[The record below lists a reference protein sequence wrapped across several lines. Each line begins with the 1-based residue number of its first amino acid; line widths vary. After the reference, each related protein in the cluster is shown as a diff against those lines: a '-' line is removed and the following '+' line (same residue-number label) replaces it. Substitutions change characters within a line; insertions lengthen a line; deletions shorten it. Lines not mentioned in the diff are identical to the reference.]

1 MLSHGTPKKAAEKP
15 LCTTACPIAIC
26 LGSKANCNKAA
37 ILCRPCKRAHH
48 QALQKGF
55 YSGLVKGLS
64 FSMSKWKRK
73 KYELQE
79 PSKPQEEE
87 FSGVGLALLEQ
98 FAAGMSAPWQH
109 LGA

>member
-1 MLSHGTPKKAAEKP
+1 
-15 LCTTACPIAIC
+15 
-26 LGSKANCNKAA
+26 
-37 ILCRPCKRAHH
+37 
-48 QALQKGF
+48 LQKGF

-87 FSGVGLALLEQ
+87 LSALGLALLEQ